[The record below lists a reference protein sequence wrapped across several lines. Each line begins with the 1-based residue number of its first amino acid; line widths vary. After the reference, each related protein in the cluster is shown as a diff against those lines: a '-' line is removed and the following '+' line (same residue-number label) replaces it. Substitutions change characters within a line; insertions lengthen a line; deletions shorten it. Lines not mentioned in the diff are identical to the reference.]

1 MIQGVLGDQDGL
13 RYRCGRERTWA
24 WFSLDRTPALGG
36 RWQTSFLMA
45 LCLATILMG
54 MPRLSAAGEENDRFN
69 RWLTGLRQEAL
80 SQGISE
86 SLLDQV
92 LMGLGP
98 SARVIELYRNQ
109 AEFRMSFDRY
119 LELVAPLP
127 RVAEGR
133 MRLEENRTLLQEIA
147 GRYGVQPKII
157 VALWGIE
164 SDFGRR
170 MGDFPV
176 VGSLATLAFE
186 GRRARFYRGELL
198 SALRILHDGDI
209 KSEQMV
215 GSWAGATGQCQ
226 FMPSSFRRYAVDYN
240 SNGRRDIWE
249 DRADILASIAN
260 YLSRQGWRE
269 NEPWGQEVTL
279 PGTFDRRLLGK
290 NHRLALAKWE
300 KMGVTPL
307 GGGSFSRLNGKVSL
321 IQPGGPGGRVFA
333 VYKNWHT
340 LMKWNRS
347 IFFAT
352 AVGYLADRIGER

>member
-24 WFSLDRTPALGG
+24 WFSPHRTPALGR

-45 LCLATILMG
+45 LCLAAILMG
-54 MPRLSAAGEENDRFN
+54 TPRLSAAGNENDRFN

-80 SQGISE
+80 SQGIAE

-92 LMGLGP
+92 LKGLRP
-98 SARVIELYRNQ
+98 SERVIELDRNQ

-119 LELVAPLP
+119 LELVAPSS

-133 MRLEENRTLLQEIA
+133 MRLEENRALLQEIA
-147 GRYGVQPKII
+147 GRYGVQPEII

-176 VGSLATLAFE
+176 VGSLATLAFKS
-186 GRRARFYRGELL
+186 RRARFFRGELL
-198 SALRILHDGDI
+198 DALRILHDGEI
-209 KSEQMV
+209 KPGLMV

-240 SNGRRDIWE
+240 GDGRRDIWE
-249 DRADILASIAN
+249 DRGDILASIAN
-260 YLSRQGWRE
+260 YLSRQGWLE

-279 PGTFDRRLLGK
+279 PGTFDHRLLGK
-290 NHRLALAKWE
+290 NHRMALAEWE
-300 KMGVTPL
+300 QMGVTPFGGGFFPRL
-307 GGGSFSRLNGKVSL
+307 GGSVSL
-321 IQPGGPGGRVFA
+321 IQPAGPGGLVFA
-333 VYKNWHT
+333 VYNNWHT
-340 LMKWNRS
+340 LMKWNQS

-352 AVGYLADRIGER
+352 AVGYLADRIRGR